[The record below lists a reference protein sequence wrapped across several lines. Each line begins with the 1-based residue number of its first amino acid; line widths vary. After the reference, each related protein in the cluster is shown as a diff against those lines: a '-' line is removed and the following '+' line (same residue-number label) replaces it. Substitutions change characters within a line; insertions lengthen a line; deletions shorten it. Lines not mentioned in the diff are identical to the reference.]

1 MRIWDALAMRRKVRQ
16 PKKDESNYEKGRE
29 MMEGNG
35 HFALEVIFH
44 EVVELR

>member
-16 PKKDESNYEKGRE
+16 PKKGRE